1 MDEPAPWPLT
11 RVSFDPTG
19 PQGPQVAPRAHPE
32 SPILCT
38 PRFVS
43 RHGER
48 GSSAASTCRPAK
60 GRSWPTT
67 DSFQCGWIL
76 TGEPRWCGRDA
87 SILPEHAIANI
98 PFPES
103 GHRFADVVLH
113 DSAAVGEREM
123 RGKTVPVFN
132 ALALLEAAEY
142 QTFVLWAPNA
152 TPNAIQS
159 LASFAEEEDYEDWS
173 SSVRYICA
181 QCSQGPALPEHDH
194 HELESGQTVQ
204 PAVAARTLTEALRLA
219 QRWTERERVGP
230 VSVRLLSEPG
240 R

>member
-1 MDEPAPWPLT
+1 MLECDRYTQALQEEQPIVQSEPASLAHHDRGVVVIQDGLIPVRL
-11 RVSFDPTG
+11 DPHG
-19 PQGPQVAPRAHPE
+19 RAE
-32 SPILCT
+32 VVWARRID
-38 PRFVS
+38 
-43 RHGER
+43 
-48 GSSAASTCRPAK
+48 PA
-60 GRSWPTT
+60 RA
-67 DSFQCGWIL
+67 
-76 TGEPRWCGRDA
+76 R
-87 SILPEHAIANI
+87 IANI

-113 DSAAVGEREM
+113 DGAAVGEREM

-132 ALALLEAAEY
+132 ALALLEAAEC